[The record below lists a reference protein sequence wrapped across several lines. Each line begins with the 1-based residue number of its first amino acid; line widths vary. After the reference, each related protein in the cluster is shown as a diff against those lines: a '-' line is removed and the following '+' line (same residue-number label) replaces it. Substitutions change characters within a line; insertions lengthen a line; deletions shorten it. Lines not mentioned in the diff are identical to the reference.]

1 MLIIY
6 NSNPYGYRVGDCVVR
21 AISKALNVPW
31 GSAYIGLC
39 IQGYIMGD
47 LPSSNRVWGA
57 YLKRHGFKRYS
68 LKENDYYT
76 IEDFGKENPKGT
88 YVVGT
93 GTHAVAVCDG
103 NIYDTWQSSQE
114 EPLYYYG
121 KEE

>member
-6 NSNPYGYRVGDCVVR
+6 NANPYGYRVGDCVVR

-76 IEDFGKENPKGT
+76 IEDFGKENPKGN